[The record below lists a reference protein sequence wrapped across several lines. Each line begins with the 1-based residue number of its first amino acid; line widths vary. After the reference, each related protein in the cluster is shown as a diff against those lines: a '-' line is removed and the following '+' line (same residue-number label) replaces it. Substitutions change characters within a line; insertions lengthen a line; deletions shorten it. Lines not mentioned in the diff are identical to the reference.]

1 MKTPAYIW
9 HNGRIKPWQE
19 ASVSVG
25 AHALHYGSSV
35 FEGERVYATPQGPR
49 FFRLRDHTERLFHSA
64 RVYDLGIA
72 YDADAI
78 DQACADVVLANKLAS
93 AYLRPIVY
101 RSGFT
106 FSLAPPRDT
115 AVDVAVIAIEWGSM
129 HGAAALEQGVDV
141 CVSSWNRA
149 APNTYPS
156 GAKAG
161 GNYLNSQLIAR
172 EAVDGGFVEGIALA
186 PGSLLSEGAGE
197 NLFIVRG
204 GKLYTPPAGA
214 SILCGITRD
223 TVMTLAQELGYT
235 VHEQPMPREMLYF
248 ADEVFMTGT
257 AAEITP
263 VRSVDRKPVGS
274 GKPGPVTKALQRM
287 FFGLFDGGTEDRWG
301 WLTPVQARSFAQEA
315 A

>member
-1 MKTPAYIW
+1 MKTPAHIW
-9 HNGRIKPWQE
+9 HNGRIKPWQD
-19 ASVSVG
+19 ACVSVG

-35 FEGERVYATPQGPR
+35 FEGERVYATPQGPM

-64 RVYDLGIA
+64 RVYDLGIDYSA
-72 YDADAI
+72 AEI
-78 DQACADVVLANKLAS
+78 DQACADVVIANKLSS

-106 FSLAPPRDT
+106 FSLAPPLDT

-129 HGAAALEQGVDV
+129 HGAAALENGVDV

-172 EAVDGGFVEGIALA
+172 EAVNGGFVEGIALA
-186 PGSLLSEGAGE
+186 PGGLLSEGAGE
-197 NLFIVRG
+197 NLFIVRN
-204 GKLYTPPAGA
+204 GKIYTPPAGA

-223 TVMTLAQELGYT
+223 TVITLAQELGYA
-235 VHEQPMPREMLYF
+235 VLEQPMPREMLYF

-274 GKPGPVTKALQRM
+274 GKPGPVTKSLQRA
-287 FFGLFDGGTEDRWG
+287 FFGLFDGSTEDHWG